1 MNKLVIQTQYLEN
14 YGDEKDPYMKFKG
27 GTTYVMPNCG
37 DLDRN
42 EVASIVA
49 QVRPFITTTM
59 AETHGGSEEYII
71 SQEVVPHSDDL
82 GLEAWETV
90 TEFNLIGGKVNFMK
104 VTDNRE
110 DGWMKKS
117 ILEKT
122 ETWTGTARGTKR
134 ANYKAE
140 FLMNDG
146 DFVLEKDLK
155 EWFEVNDPEPKV
167 ELPRDITF

>member
-14 YGDEKDPYMKFKG
+14 YGDSDKPYMKYKG
-27 GTTYVMPNCG
+27 GTTYVLPNCG
-37 DLDRN
+37 DLNKN
-42 EVASIVA
+42 EVATIVA
-49 QVRPFITTTM
+49 QVRPFITTTLD
-59 AETHGGSEEYII
+59 ETNGGCEEYII
-71 SQEVVPHSDDL
+71 HTDVVPHSEKVCED
-82 GLEAWETV
+82 WETV
-90 TEFNLIGGKVNFMK
+90 TEFNLIGGQVNFMK

-122 ETWTGTARGTKR
+122 ETWTGIALGTKR

-140 FLMNDG
+140 FLMEDG

-155 EWFEVNDPEPKV
+155 AWFEANKPEPEV
-167 ELPRDITF
+167 VLPEVS

>member
-27 GTTYVMPNCG
+27 GDTYVMPNCG
-37 DLDRN
+37 EPSKN
-42 EVASIVA
+42 ELATIVA
-49 QVRPFITTTM
+49 KVRPFITTTM

-71 SQEVVPHSDDL
+71 STEVVPHSQKVCED
-82 GLEAWETV
+82 WETV
-90 TEFNLIGGKVNFMK
+90 TEFNLLGGKVNFMK

-122 ETWTGTARGTKR
+122 ETWTGIALGTKR

-140 FLMNDG
+140 FLMEDG
-146 DFVLEKDLK
+146 EFVLEEDLRA
-155 EWFEVNDPEPKV
+155 WFEANEPEPKV
-167 ELPRDITF
+167 VLPEVS

>member
-14 YGDEKDPYMKFKG
+14 YGDSDKPYMKYKG
-27 GTTYVMPNCG
+27 GTTYVLPNCG
-37 DLDRN
+37 DLNKN
-42 EVASIVA
+42 EVATIVA
-49 QVRPFITTTM
+49 QVRPFITTTLD
-59 AETHGGSEEYII
+59 ETNGGCEEYII
-71 SQEVVPHSDDL
+71 HTDVVPHSEKVCED
-82 GLEAWETV
+82 WETV
-90 TEFNLIGGKVNFMK
+90 TEFNLIGGQVNFMK

-122 ETWTGTARGTKR
+122 ETWTGIALGTKR

-140 FLMNDG
+140 FLMEDG

-155 EWFEVNDPEPKV
+155 AWFEANEPEPEV
-167 ELPRDITF
+167 VLPEVS